1 MKLHKWHE
9 PCSCKLEDWRL
20 DHRGIEISYLR
31 PEDASR
37 CWWQTQR
44 RRRRWRSPTATTT
57 PTTFELHG
65 RLKSLIFGLQRQP
78 PGLKQPLLPCAVIFL
93 CSRSYNAVV
102 SGFQIETTRSCTS
115 NERLPRE
122 ERCDDEVGLSI
133 STEESLLEVWSR
145 ARVEGGR
152 EMRKIRKI

>member
-1 MKLHKWHE
+1 MKWHE
-9 PCSCKLEDWRL
+9 TCSCKLEDWRL

-37 CWWQTQR
+37 YWWQTQPR
-44 RRRRWRSPTATTT
+44 CRRWRSPTTTTT

-65 RLKSLIFGLQRQP
+65 RLKSLMLQTT
-78 PGLKQPLLPCAVIFL
+78 AAAA
-93 CSRSYNAVV
+93 SRSYNAVV
-102 SGFQIETTRSCTS
+102 SGFQIKTTRSCTS

-133 STEESLLEVWSR
+133 SMEESLFEVWSR

-152 EMRKIRKI
+152 KIRKIRKI